1 MRIANAFPWLT
12 FEKAVFERLT
22 SLDME
27 KSQDQQR
34 LNEFPIR
41 RRLRWIFIIVISA
54 ALVYKHTPSI
64 YITDSDMPSAYA
76 LCTPLNSVYTVDNF
90 DSKVDCILVDG
101 PTIIATGS
109 EGAQ

>member
-1 MRIANAFPWLT
+1 
-12 FEKAVFERLT
+12 
-22 SLDME
+22 ME

-54 ALVYKHTPSI
+54 ALVYKHAPSI

-76 LCTPLNSVYTVDNF
+76 LCTPSNSVYTVDNF

-101 PTIIATGS
+101 PTIVATGS